1 MKPPRLFVTGTDT
14 NVGKTEVS
22 CALLELF
29 ARAGLRPAA
38 FKPYESGGTGDSRA
52 LWEASGRSTPLA
64 QVNVHRFRPPVA
76 PGVAAARTG
85 QQPSWAETL
94 RGFHRFDGRALV
106 VEGAGGLF
114 VPLDEHREVMDLVVS
129 LELPVVL
136 VARAGLGTLNHVGLS
151 LEALAS
157 RRVPVL
163 AVVLVQSGPTRDA
176 AERDNP
182 AWLMRRHRLPVLG
195 PVRWTPSAEA
205 RRQVFKRALVP
216 LVDALLLRAPAGHS
230 LRGR

>member
-14 NVGKTEVS
+14 NIGKTEVS
-22 CALLELF
+22 CALLEHL

-38 FKPYESGGTGDSRA
+38 FKPYESGGNSDSRR
-52 LWEASGRSTPLA
+52 LWEASGRSTPLSE
-64 QVNVHRFRPPVA
+64 VNVHRFRPPLA
-76 PGVAAARTG
+76 PGVAAMRAGVR
-85 QQPSWAETL
+85 PSWAETL
-94 RGFHRFDGRALV
+94 RGFHRFDGRSLV

-114 VPLDEHREVMDLVVS
+114 VPLDEHREVVDLVVS

-136 VARAGLGTLNHVGLS
+136 VARAGLGTLNHVALS
-151 LEALAS
+151 LEALAA

-163 AVVLVQSGPTRDA
+163 AVVLVKSGPAKDA
-176 AERDNP
+176 AERDNA

-195 PVRWTPSAEA
+195 PVPWIASEPK
-205 RRQVFKRALVP
+205 RRQAFLRAVSP
-216 LVDALLLRAPAGHS
+216 LVDALLLRAPSRPG